1 MAAGQTYVPIATTTL
16 ASGVASYTFSSIP
29 STYTDL
35 VLIGSNVAQTTGSN
49 YLGLQFN
56 SDVAANYSCL
66 EIYGDGSS
74 VVSDLSPSNNI
85 MQMGFGTRPGT
96 TNYCS
101 FIWNIM
107 NYSNSTTYKTV
118 LGKSN
123 NPPASAA
130 YTGVNAIVGSW
141 RSTAAVTSLTIL
153 VSAGNIK
160 STTTFTLY
168 GIASA

>member
-1 MAAGQTYVPIATTTL
+1 MAAGSTYVPIATTTL
-16 ASGVASYTFSSIP
+16 GSATASYTFSSIP

-66 EIYGDGSS
+66 ELWSDGSS
-74 VVSDLSPSNNI
+74 ANSNVFANLNL
-85 MQMGFGTRPGT
+85 MQMGNGTRPGT

-123 NPPASAA
+123 NPSSSAA
-130 YTGVNAIVGSW
+130 YPGVNAIVGLW
-141 RSTAAVTSLTIL
+141 RSTAAITSLTIL
-153 VSAGNIK
+153 PIAGNIK
-160 STTTFTLY
+160 STTVFTLY
-168 GIASA
+168 GIAGA